1 MIPTRFTVRIVR
13 PVFESVVVEVEA
25 DCEEDAI
32 AAALGQADTISD
44 EEWSGVFEP
53 ESYFYDAQ
61 CVDIIH
67 GCGGEEQIS
76 AEDGSDCEGDPLA
89 TNEYRRYLL
98 LKANTFTGEGEVL
111 YQPWLEEVDDL
122 MLADLC
128 MDWSGQIEEA
138 RKGVFLLA
146 TTVMEAQLKTKNKK
160 PAKILQFKRP
170 NDPNKIK

>member
-1 MIPTRFTVRIVR
+1 MIPNRFTVRIVR

-25 DCEEDAI
+25 DCEEEAI
-32 AAALGQADTISD
+32 ASALGQADSIPD
-44 EEWSGVFEP
+44 EDWSGVFES
-53 ESYFYDAQ
+53 ENYFYDAQ
-61 CVDIIH
+61 CIDIIH
-67 GCGGEEQIS
+67 GCDGKEQRS
-76 AEDGSDCEGDPLA
+76 AEDESENEYDPLA
-89 TNEYRRYLL
+89 PNEYRRYLL

-122 MLADLC
+122 MLADVC
-128 MDWSGQIEEA
+128 MDWANQLDEA